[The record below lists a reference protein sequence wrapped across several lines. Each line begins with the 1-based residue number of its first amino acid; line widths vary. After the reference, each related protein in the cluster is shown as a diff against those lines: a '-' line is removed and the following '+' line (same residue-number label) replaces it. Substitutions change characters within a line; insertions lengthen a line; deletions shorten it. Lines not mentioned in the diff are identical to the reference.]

1 MQHCF
6 QKTVFAPTAWFGQ
19 CLTRAFEMR
28 MCMMT
33 MVL

>member
-1 MQHCF
+1 MHELF
-6 QKTVFAPTAWFGQ
+6 QNTHDAAAAFDKLSAV
-19 CLTRAFEMR
+19 RAFEMR

>member
-1 MQHCF
+1 MHQTHQNAKNNTQALVALC
-6 QKTVFAPTAWFGQ
+6 AA
-19 CLTRAFEMR
+19 RAFEMR